1 MDVSFESFPAPQ
13 LAAKRSTKRE
23 IITEQVGYRGKI
35 SGIPDLIVKSL
46 DKAWNTHVLS
56 YLMQSSDL
64 LQACLDSDLVT
75 RDIRFGRLHFLR
87 TVLHEDR

>member
-1 MDVSFESFPAPQ
+1 
-13 LAAKRSTKRE
+13 
-23 IITEQVGYRGKI
+23 
-35 SGIPDLIVKSL
+35 
-46 DKAWNTHVLS
+46 
-56 YLMQSSDL
+56 L